1 MNILIFFIASQYF
14 LAYGMNFTHCFW
26 QVLLCTIYYVQLAPV
41 NNTMW
46 TLRAGRMRS
55 SQGVWR
61 AGRRAVSY
69 AGRGRPAH
77 TGPGTM
83 RMLLHSGHTSA
94 PPCPVMDTPTRI
106 QKLYPETGTVGE
118 VYWWIN
124 KHNQNQVGREDG
136 RDILNLCLEM
146 KLQLTSWP
154 ILNQWECQSISI
166 GIFPWKR
173 IKGGG
178 ASDMR

>member
-1 MNILIFFIASQYF
+1 M
-14 LAYGMNFTHCFW
+14 
-26 QVLLCTIYYVQLAPV
+26 YYVQLAPV

-69 AGRGRPAH
+69 AGRGRPAC

-83 RMLLHSGHTSA
+83 RRLLHSGHTSA

-136 RDILNLCLEM
+136 RDILNLCLPRYEVTVD
-146 KLQLTSWP
+146 QLTHTKSVRMSEYIHAVSCNMQEYMARARRP
-154 ILNQWECQSISI
+154 IRSTARCS
-166 GIFPWKR
+166 
-173 IKGGG
+173 
-178 ASDMR
+178 

>member
-1 MNILIFFIASQYF
+1 M
-14 LAYGMNFTHCFW
+14 
-26 QVLLCTIYYVQLAPV
+26 YYVQLAPV

-61 AGRRAVSY
+61 AGRRAASY
-69 AGRGRPAH
+69 AGRGRHAC

-124 KHNQNQVGREDG
+124 KHNAIRWSESGQRREDG

-173 IKGGG
+173 IKGGVLQIWIFKHYNR
-178 ASDMR
+178 MC

>member
-1 MNILIFFIASQYF
+1 MNILIFFIATKYF

-61 AGRRAVSY
+61 AGKPAVSY
-69 AGRGRPAH
+69 AGRGRPAC

-106 QKLYPETGTVGE
+106 QKSYQETGTVGE

-124 KHNQNQVGREDG
+124 KHNAIRWSESGQRREDG
-136 RDILNLCLEM
+136 RDILNLCLKM
-146 KLQLTSWP
+146 NLQLTHT
-154 ILNQWECQSISI
+154 QSVRMSEYI
-166 GIFPWKR
+166 PVEKDD
-173 IKGGG
+173 GGG
-178 ASDMR
+178 GGCFRVL